1 MLWTSKTIFIKK
13 VLLLFLATSTSF
25 FLNSALPDNI
35 SELVEESAP
44 AVVNITAK
52 KEVSQRSSYGY
63 GGIPDEMLERFGIPR
78 EFREIPQQKREA
90 ISYGSGFIL
99 KDNYIMTN
107 FHVVED
113 STDVTISL
121 SDRREFSAEVI
132 GVDPLSDL
140 AVLEVKGK
148 NLPTVAVG
156 DSDELRV
163 GDWVIAIGS
172 PFSFDFS
179 VTAGIVSAKGRS
191 IQNNNIGNYVPF
203 LQTDVAINPGNS
215 GGPLFNLDGEVV
227 GINSQIYSRSGGYQ
241 GLAFAIPI
249 NVAIDVADQIITNGE
264 VSRGYLGVR
273 MSEVDSDLADALGMN
288 KPYGALIND
297 VEEGESADNAGLIP
311 GDVIVEFDKKEI
323 KFSSDLPHVVG
334 QIKPETKALAKVIR
348 DGEEMILEFIL
359 GELPVNKES
368 FIPAKTQLSSDPIGL
383 KVADIDRDNPSMTN
397 MPDGVIISRVNP
409 NSPASGK
416 VNRGDIITMI
426 QYKGKKYEVIDVN
439 SFNETLDNFTTGN
452 KIAIHLIRGGNR
464 LIRSITLN

>member
-1 MLWTSKTIFIKK
+1 MKILNVKHIF
-13 VLLLFLATSTSF
+13 LLVCLSISNEIFS
-25 FLNSALPDNI
+25 SALPENI
-35 SELVEESAP
+35 SELVDSSAP

-52 KEVSQRSSYGY
+52 KEVSQRQSFGY

-78 EFREIPQQKREA
+78 QYREMPQQRREA
-90 ISYGSGFIL
+90 TSYGSGFIL

-113 STDVTISL
+113 ATEVIISL
-121 SDRREFSAEVI
+121 SDRREFIAEVV

-140 AVLEVKGK
+140 AVLEVSDDD
-148 NLPTVAVG
+148 LPTVNVG
-156 DSDELRV
+156 NSDELRV

-191 IQNNNIGNYVPF
+191 INNNNIGNYVPF

-249 NVAIDVADQIITNGE
+249 NVAMDVADQIINDGE

-273 MSEVDSDLADALGMN
+273 MSEVDSDLADALGME

-297 VEEGESADNAGLIP
+297 IEEGESADLAGLMP
-311 GDVIVEFDKKEI
+311 GDVIVEFDKKQI

-334 QIKPETKALAKVIR
+334 QIKPNTNAKAIVIR
-348 DGEEMILEFIL
+348 DGEEIELEFVL
-359 GELPVNKES
+359 GELPVNNES
-368 FIPAKTQLSSDPIGL
+368 FIPAKINTSSDPIGL
-383 KVADIDRDNPSMTN
+383 KVAEIDRDNPSMSN
-397 MPDGVIISRVNP
+397 LPDGVIVSRVNP

-416 VNRGDIITMI
+416 LNRGDLITMI
-426 QYKGKKYEVIDVN
+426 QHKGKKFKVYDVDT
-439 SFNETLDNFTTGN
+439 FDEAVDNFSTGE
-452 KIAIHLIRGGNR
+452 KIAIHIIRNGTR

>member
-1 MLWTSKTIFIKK
+1 MKTLIKSFLIIIFTSS
-13 VLLLFLATSTSF
+13 VSLHAQ
-25 FLNSALPDNI
+25 LPDNI
-35 SELVEESAP
+35 SELVDQSAP

-52 KEVSQRSSYGY
+52 KEISQRSSFGY

-78 EFREIPQQKREA
+78 DFREMPQQRRE
-90 ISYGSGFIL
+90 SVSFGSGFIL
-99 KDNYIMTN
+99 KNNYILTN

-113 STDVTISL
+113 ATEVVVSL
-121 SDRREFSAEVI
+121 SDRREFKAEVV

-140 AVLEVKGK
+140 AVLEVDGK
-148 NLPTVAVG
+148 DLPAVNVG
-156 DSDELRV
+156 NSDKLNV

-215 GGPLFNLDGEVV
+215 GGPLFNLDGDVV

-249 NVAIDVADQIITNGE
+249 NVALDVADQIINSGE

-297 VEEGESADNAGLIP
+297 VEEGESADNAGLVP
-311 GDVIVEFDKKEI
+311 GDVIIEFDSKEI

-334 QIKPETKALAKVIR
+334 QIKPDSRAKAKVIR
-348 DGEEMILEFIL
+348 DGKEITLDFVL
-359 GELPVNKES
+359 GELPITSEQ
-368 FIPAKTQLSSDPIGL
+368 FIPAKTQQSSDPLGL

-397 MPDGVIISRVNP
+397 MPEGVIVSRVNP
-409 NSPASGK
+409 NSAASGK
-416 VNRGDIITMI
+416 VNRGDVITMI
-426 QYKGKKYEVIDVN
+426 QYKGQKYMVYDVD
-439 SFNETLDNFTTGN
+439 SFNQALSNFSSNN
-452 KIAIHLIRGGNR
+452 KIAIHLIRNGTR
-464 LIRSITLN
+464 LIRSVTLN

>member
-1 MLWTSKTIFIKK
+1 MKTLIKS
-13 VLLLFLATSTSF
+13 FLIIILASSTSLF
-25 FLNSALPDNI
+25 AQLPDNI
-35 SELVEESAP
+35 SELVDQSAP

-52 KEVSQRSSYGY
+52 KKFSQRSSFGY

-78 EFREIPQQKREA
+78 DFREMPQQRRE
-90 ISYGSGFIL
+90 SVSFGSGFIL
-99 KDNYIMTN
+99 KSNYILTN

-113 STDVTISL
+113 ATEVVVSL
-121 SDRREFSAEVI
+121 SDRREYKAEVV

-140 AVLEVKGK
+140 AVLQVDGK
-148 NLPTVAVG
+148 DLPYVNVG
-156 DSDELRV
+156 NSDKLNV

-215 GGPLFNLDGEVV
+215 GGPLFNLDGDVV

-249 NVAIDVADQIITNGE
+249 NVALDVADQIINNGE

-297 VEEGESADNAGLIP
+297 VEEGESADNAGLVP
-311 GDVIVEFDKKEI
+311 GDVIIEFDSKEI

-334 QIKPETKALAKVIR
+334 QIKPDSLAKAKVIR
-348 DGEEMILEFIL
+348 DGKEITLDFVL
-359 GELPVNKES
+359 GELPITSEQFV
-368 FIPAKTQLSSDPIGL
+368 PAKTQQSSDPLGL

-397 MPDGVIISRVNP
+397 MPDGVIVSRVNP
-409 NSPASGK
+409 NSAASGK
-416 VNRGDIITMI
+416 VNRGDVITMI
-426 QYKGKKYEVIDVN
+426 QYKGQKYMVYDVDT
-439 SFNETLDNFTTGN
+439 FNQALSNFSSNN
-452 KIAIHLIRGGNR
+452 KIAIHLIRNGTR
-464 LIRSITLN
+464 LIRSVTLN

>member
-1 MLWTSKTIFIKK
+1 MKILNVKNIF
-13 VLLLFLATSTSF
+13 LLVCLSISNEVFS
-25 FLNSALPDNI
+25 SALPENI
-35 SELVEESAP
+35 SELVDSSAP

-52 KEVSQRSSYGY
+52 KEVSQRQSFGY

-78 EFREIPQQKREA
+78 QYREMPQQKREA
-90 ISYGSGFIL
+90 TSYGSGFIL

-113 STDVTISL
+113 ATEVIISL
-121 SDRREFSAEVI
+121 SDRREFIAEVV

-140 AVLEVKGK
+140 AVLEVSDDD
-148 NLPTVAVG
+148 LPTVNVG
-156 DSDELRV
+156 NSDELRV

-191 IQNNNIGNYVPF
+191 INNNNIGNYVPF

-249 NVAIDVADQIITNGE
+249 NVAMDVADQIINDGE

-273 MSEVDSDLADALGMN
+273 MSEVDSDLADALGME

-297 VEEGESADNAGLIP
+297 IEEGESADLAGLMP
-311 GDVIVEFDKKEI
+311 GDVIVEFDKKQI

-334 QIKPETKALAKVIR
+334 QIKPNTNAKAIVIR
-348 DGEEMILEFIL
+348 DGDEIELEFVL
-359 GELPVNKES
+359 GELPVNNES
-368 FIPAKTQLSSDPIGL
+368 FIPAKINTSSDPIGL
-383 KVADIDRDNPSMTN
+383 KVAEIDRDNPSMSN
-397 MPDGVIISRVNP
+397 LPDGVIVSRVNP

-416 VNRGDIITMI
+416 LNRGDLITMI
-426 QYKGKKYEVIDVN
+426 QHKGKKFKVYDVDT
-439 SFNETLDNFTTGN
+439 FDEAVDNFSTGE
-452 KIAIHLIRGGNR
+452 KIAIHIIRNGTR

>member
-1 MLWTSKTIFIKK
+1 MYKILNKGLII
-13 VLLLFLATSTSF
+13 LLFAITSSNYVF
-25 FLNSALPDNI
+25 GNLPENI
-35 SELVEESAP
+35 SELVDSSAP

-78 EFREIPQQKREA
+78 EFRDAPQQKREA
-90 ISYGSGFIL
+90 VSYGSGFIL

-113 STDVTISL
+113 ASEVVVSL
-121 SDRREFSAEVI
+121 SDRREYIAEII
-132 GVDPLSDL
+132 GVDQLSDL

-148 NLPTVAVG
+148 NLPTVDVG
-156 DSDELRV
+156 NSDELKV

-215 GGPLFNLDGEVV
+215 GGPLFNLEGKVV

-249 NVAIDVADQIITNGE
+249 NVAIDVADQIINSGE

-273 MSEVDSDLADALGMN
+273 MSEVDSDLADALGMK

-297 VEEGESADNAGLIP
+297 VEEGESADMAGLVP
-311 GDVIVEFDKKEI
+311 GDVIIEFDNKEI

-334 QIKPETKALAKVIR
+334 QIKPDSRASAKVIR
-348 DGEEMILEFIL
+348 DGKQISLDFVL
-359 GELPVNKES
+359 GELPINNET
-368 FIPAKTQLSSDPIGL
+368 FIPAKTQSSSDPIGL
-383 KVADIDRDNPSMTN
+383 KVVDIDRDNPSMAN
-397 MPDGVIISRVNP
+397 MPDGVIVSRVNP
-409 NSPASGK
+409 NSAASGK

-426 QYKGKKYEVIDVN
+426 QYKGKKFDVN
-439 SFNETLDNFTTGN
+439 GVDSFNEALNNFSSGN
-452 KIAIHLIRGGNR
+452 KIAIHLIRNGSR
-464 LIRSITLN
+464 LITSITLN

>member
-1 MLWTSKTIFIKK
+1 MNKIFFKNYF
-13 VLLLFLATSTSF
+13 LLFLLILSSN
-25 FLNSALPDNI
+25 FLLSALPDNI
-35 SELVEESAP
+35 SELVDESAP

-78 EFREIPQQKREA
+78 EFREMPQQKREA

-113 STDVTISL
+113 STDVTVSL

-140 AVLEVKGK
+140 AVLEVKGR
-148 NLPTVAVG
+148 NLPTVDVG
-156 DSDELRV
+156 NSDDLKV

-227 GINSQIYSRSGGYQ
+227 GINSQSYSRSGGYQ

-249 NVAIDVADQIITNGE
+249 NVAVDVAEQIITNGE
-264 VSRGYLGVR
+264 VARGYLGVR
-273 MSEVDSDLADALGMN
+273 MSEVDSDLADALGMK

-297 VEEGESADNAGLIP
+297 VEEGESADEAGLMP
-311 GDVIVEFDKKEI
+311 GDVIIEFDKKEI

-334 QIKPETKALAKVIR
+334 QIKPETKAFAKIIR
-348 DGEEMILEFIL
+348 DGEEITLEFKL

-368 FIPAKTQLSSDPIGL
+368 FIPAKTQSSLDPIGL
-383 KVADIDRDNPSMTN
+383 KVADIDRDNPSMAN
-397 MPDGVIISRVNP
+397 MPDGVIVSRVNP

-416 VNRGDIITMI
+416 VNRGDLITMI

-439 SFNETLDNFTTGN
+439 SFNDALDNFSSGN
-452 KIAIHLIRGGNR
+452 KIAIHLIRSGNR

>member
-1 MLWTSKTIFIKK
+1 MFKPKLKNFFI
-13 VLLLFLATSTSF
+13 VVFLIGSSAS
-25 FLNSALPDNI
+25 LYAALPENI
-35 SELVEESAP
+35 SDLVDDSAP

-78 EFREIPQQKREA
+78 EFREMPQQKREA
-90 ISYGSGFIL
+90 VSYGSGFIL

-113 STDVTISL
+113 ASEVVVSL
-121 SDRREFSAEVI
+121 SDRREFIAEVI

-148 NLPTVAVG
+148 NLPSVDVG
-156 DSDELRV
+156 NSDELKV

-249 NVAIDVADQIITNGE
+249 NVAVDVADQIISSGE

-273 MSEVDSDLADALGMN
+273 MSEVDSDLADALGMK

-297 VEEGESADNAGLIP
+297 VEEGESADLAGLIP
-311 GDVIVEFDKKEI
+311 GDVIIEFDKKQI
-323 KFSSDLPHVVG
+323 KFSTDLPHVVG
-334 QIKPETKALAKVIR
+334 QIKPNTEAIAKVIR
-348 DGEEMILEFIL
+348 DGEEISLEFIL
-359 GELPVNKES
+359 GELPVNSET
-368 FIPAKTQLSSDPIGL
+368 FIPAKTQTSSDPIGI
-383 KVADIDRDNPSMTN
+383 KVADLDRDNPSMAN
-397 MPDGVIISRVNP
+397 MPDGVIVSRVNP

-416 VNRGDIITMI
+416 VNRGDLITMI
-426 QYKGKKYEVIDVN
+426 QFKGKKYQVFDVE
-439 SFNETLDNFTTGN
+439 SFNDSLLNFSSGD
-452 KIAIHLIRGGNR
+452 KIAVHLIRGGNR
-464 LIRSITLN
+464 FIRSITLN

>member
-1 MLWTSKTIFIKK
+1 
-13 VLLLFLATSTSF
+13 
-25 FLNSALPDNI
+25 
-35 SELVEESAP
+35 
-44 AVVNITAK
+44 
-52 KEVSQRSSYGY
+52 
-63 GGIPDEMLERFGIPR
+63 MLERFGIPR
-78 EFREIPQQKREA
+78 EFRDAPQQKREA
-90 ISYGSGFIL
+90 VSYGSGFIL

-113 STDVTISL
+113 ATEVVVSL
-121 SDRREFSAEVI
+121 SDRREYIAEII
-132 GVDPLSDL
+132 GVDQLSDL

-148 NLPTVAVG
+148 NLPTVDVG
-156 DSDELRV
+156 NSDELKV

-215 GGPLFNLDGEVV
+215 GGPLFNLEGKVV

-249 NVAIDVADQIITNGE
+249 NVAIDVADQIINSGE

-273 MSEVDSDLADALGMN
+273 MSEVDSDLADALGMK

-297 VEEGESADNAGLIP
+297 VEEGESADMAGLVP
-311 GDVIVEFDKKEI
+311 GDVIIEFDNKEI

-334 QIKPETKALAKVIR
+334 QIKPDSRASAKVIR
-348 DGEEMILEFIL
+348 DGKQISLDFVL
-359 GELPVNKES
+359 GELPINNET
-368 FIPAKTQLSSDPIGL
+368 FIPAKTQSSSDPIGL
-383 KVADIDRDNPSMTN
+383 KVVDIDRDNPSMAN
-397 MPDGVIISRVNP
+397 MPDGVIVSRVNP
-409 NSPASGK
+409 NSAASGK

-426 QYKGKKYEVIDVN
+426 QYKGKKFDVN
-439 SFNETLDNFTTGN
+439 GVDSFNEALNNFSSGN
-452 KIAIHLIRGGNR
+452 KIAIHLIRNGSR
-464 LIRSITLN
+464 LITSITLN

>member
-1 MLWTSKTIFIKK
+1 MKTLIKSFLIIIFTSS
-13 VLLLFLATSTSF
+13 VSLHAQ
-25 FLNSALPDNI
+25 LPDNI
-35 SELVEESAP
+35 SELVDQSAP

-52 KEVSQRSSYGY
+52 KEISQRSSFGY

-78 EFREIPQQKREA
+78 DFREMPQQRRE
-90 ISYGSGFIL
+90 SVSFGSGFIL
-99 KDNYIMTN
+99 KNNYILTN

-113 STDVTISL
+113 ATDVVVSL
-121 SDRREFSAEVI
+121 SDRREFKAEVV

-140 AVLEVKGK
+140 AVLEVDGK
-148 NLPTVAVG
+148 DLPAVNVG
-156 DSDELRV
+156 NSDKLNV

-215 GGPLFNLDGEVV
+215 GGPLFNLDGDVV

-249 NVAIDVADQIITNGE
+249 NVAMDVADQIINNGE

-297 VEEGESADNAGLIP
+297 VEEGESADNAGLVP
-311 GDVIVEFDKKEI
+311 GDVIIEFDSKEI

-334 QIKPETKALAKVIR
+334 QIKPNSSAKAKVIR
-348 DGEEMILEFIL
+348 EGKEITLDFVL
-359 GELPVNKES
+359 GELPVNSEQ
-368 FIPAKTQLSSDPIGL
+368 FIPAKTQQSSDPLGL

-397 MPDGVIISRVNP
+397 MPEGVIVSRVNL
-409 NSPASGK
+409 NSAASGK
-416 VNRGDIITMI
+416 VNRGDVITMI
-426 QYKGKKYEVIDVN
+426 QYKGQKYMVYDVD
-439 SFNETLDNFTTGN
+439 SFNQALSNFSSNN
-452 KIAIHLIRGGNR
+452 KIAIHLIRNGTR
-464 LIRSITLN
+464 LIRSVTLN

>member
-1 MLWTSKTIFIKK
+1 MYKILNK
-13 VLLLFLATSTSF
+13 VLIILFFAITSSNYVF
-25 FLNSALPDNI
+25 GNLPENI
-35 SELVEESAP
+35 SELVDSSAP

-78 EFREIPQQKREA
+78 EFRDAPQQKREA
-90 ISYGSGFIL
+90 VSYGSGFIL

-113 STDVTISL
+113 ATEVVVSL
-121 SDRREFSAEVI
+121 SDRREYIAEII
-132 GVDPLSDL
+132 GVDQLSDL

-148 NLPTVAVG
+148 NLPTVDVG
-156 DSDELRV
+156 NSDELKV

-215 GGPLFNLDGEVV
+215 GGPLFNLEGKVV

-249 NVAIDVADQIITNGE
+249 NGAIDVADQIINSGE

-273 MSEVDSDLADALGMN
+273 MSEVDSDLADALGMK

-297 VEEGESADNAGLIP
+297 VEEGESADMAGLVP
-311 GDVIVEFDKKEI
+311 GDVIIEFDNKEI

-334 QIKPETKALAKVIR
+334 QIKPDSRASAKVIR
-348 DGEEMILEFIL
+348 DGKQISLDFVL
-359 GELPVNKES
+359 GELPINNET
-368 FIPAKTQLSSDPIGL
+368 FIPAKTQSSSDPIGL
-383 KVADIDRDNPSMTN
+383 KVVDIDRDNPSMAN
-397 MPDGVIISRVNP
+397 MPDGVIVSRVNP
-409 NSPASGK
+409 NSAASGK

-426 QYKGKKYEVIDVN
+426 QYKGKKFDVN
-439 SFNETLDNFTTGN
+439 GVDSFNEALDNFSSGN
-452 KIAIHLIRGGNR
+452 KIAIHLIRNGNR
-464 LIRSITLN
+464 LITSITLN

>member
-1 MLWTSKTIFIKK
+1 MKTLIKS
-13 VLLLFLATSTSF
+13 FLIIILASSSS
-25 FLNSALPDNI
+25 LYAQLPDNI
-35 SELVEESAP
+35 SELVDQSAP

-52 KEVSQRSSYGY
+52 KEISQRSSFGY

-78 EFREIPQQKREA
+78 DFREMPQQRRE
-90 ISYGSGFIL
+90 SVSFGSGFIL
-99 KDNYIMTN
+99 KSNYILTN

-113 STDVTISL
+113 ATEVVVSL
-121 SDRREFSAEVI
+121 SDRREYKAEIV

-140 AVLEVKGK
+140 AVLEVDGK
-148 NLPTVAVG
+148 DLPAVNVG
-156 DSDELRV
+156 NSDKLNV

-215 GGPLFNLDGEVV
+215 GGPLFNLDGDVV

-249 NVAIDVADQIITNGE
+249 NVALDVADQIINSGE

-273 MSEVDSDLADALGMN
+273 MSEVDSDLADALGMI

-297 VEEGESADNAGLIP
+297 VEEGESADNAGLVP
-311 GDVIVEFDKKEI
+311 GDVIIEFDSKEI

-334 QIKPETKALAKVIR
+334 QIKPDSKAKAKVIR
-348 DGEEMILEFIL
+348 DGKEITLDFVL
-359 GELPVNKES
+359 GELPITSEQ
-368 FIPAKTQLSSDPIGL
+368 FIPAKTQQSSDPLGL

-397 MPDGVIISRVNP
+397 MPEGVIVSRVNP
-409 NSPASGK
+409 NSAASGK
-416 VNRGDIITMI
+416 VNRGDVITMI
-426 QYKGKKYEVIDVN
+426 QYKGQKFMVYDVD
-439 SFNETLDNFTTGN
+439 SFNQALSNFSSNN
-452 KIAIHLIRGGNR
+452 KIAIHLIRNGTR
-464 LIRSITLN
+464 LIRSVTLN

>member
-1 MLWTSKTIFIKK
+1 MKTLIKS
-13 VLLLFLATSTSF
+13 FLIIILASSSS
-25 FLNSALPDNI
+25 LYAQLPDNI
-35 SELVEESAP
+35 SELVDQSAP

-52 KEVSQRSSYGY
+52 KEISQRSSFGY

-78 EFREIPQQKREA
+78 DFRGMPQQRRE
-90 ISYGSGFIL
+90 SVSFGSGFIL
-99 KDNYIMTN
+99 KSNYILTN

-113 STDVTISL
+113 ATEVVVSL
-121 SDRREFSAEVI
+121 SDRREYKAEIV

-140 AVLEVKGK
+140 AVLEVDGK
-148 NLPTVAVG
+148 DLPAVNVG
-156 DSDELRV
+156 NSDKLNV

-215 GGPLFNLDGEVV
+215 GGPLFNLDGDVV

-249 NVAIDVADQIITNGE
+249 NVALDVADQIINSGE

-297 VEEGESADNAGLIP
+297 VEEGESADNAGLVP
-311 GDVIVEFDKKEI
+311 GDVIIEFDSKEI

-334 QIKPETKALAKVIR
+334 QIKPDSSAKAKVIR
-348 DGEEMILEFIL
+348 DGKEITLDFVL
-359 GELPVNKES
+359 GELPITSEQ
-368 FIPAKTQLSSDPIGL
+368 FIPAKTQQSSDPLGL

-397 MPDGVIISRVNP
+397 MPEGVIVSRVNP
-409 NSPASGK
+409 NSAASGK
-416 VNRGDIITMI
+416 VNRGDVITMI
-426 QYKGKKYEVIDVN
+426 QYKGQKYMVYDVD
-439 SFNETLDNFTTGN
+439 SFNQALSNFSSNN
-452 KIAIHLIRGGNR
+452 KIAIHLIRNGTR
-464 LIRSITLN
+464 LIRSVTLN

>member
-1 MLWTSKTIFIKK
+1 MFTPKLKNFFIVIFLIGSSKS
-13 VLLLFLATSTSF
+13 LFA
-25 FLNSALPDNI
+25 ALPENI
-35 SELVEESAP
+35 SDLVDDSAP

-78 EFREIPQQKREA
+78 EFREMPQQKREA
-90 ISYGSGFIL
+90 VSYGSGFIL

-113 STDVTISL
+113 ASEVVVSL
-121 SDRREFSAEVI
+121 SDRREFIAEVI

-148 NLPTVAVG
+148 NLPSVDVG
-156 DSDELRV
+156 NSDELKV

-249 NVAIDVADQIITNGE
+249 NVAVDVADQIISSGE

-273 MSEVDSDLADALGMN
+273 MSEVDSDLADALGMK

-297 VEEGESADNAGLIP
+297 VEEGESADLAGLIP
-311 GDVIVEFDKKEI
+311 GDVIIEFDDKQI
-323 KFSSDLPHVVG
+323 KFSTDLPHVVG
-334 QIKPETKALAKVIR
+334 QIKPNTEAIAKVIR
-348 DGEEMILEFIL
+348 DGEEISLEFIL
-359 GELPVNKES
+359 GELPVNSET
-368 FIPAKTQLSSDPIGL
+368 FIPAKTQTSSDPIGI
-383 KVADIDRDNPSMTN
+383 KVADLDRDNPSMAN
-397 MPDGVIISRVNP
+397 MPDGVIVSRVNP

-416 VNRGDIITMI
+416 VNRGDLITMI
-426 QYKGKKYEVIDVN
+426 QFKGKKYQVFDVE
-439 SFNETLDNFTTGN
+439 SFNDSLLNFSSGD
-452 KIAIHLIRGGNR
+452 KVAVHLIRGGNR
-464 LIRSITLN
+464 FIRSITLN

>member
-1 MLWTSKTIFIKK
+1 MKTLIKSFLIIILTSS
-13 VLLLFLATSTSF
+13 LSLYAQ
-25 FLNSALPDNI
+25 LPDNI
-35 SELVEESAP
+35 SELVDQSAP

-52 KEVSQRSSYGY
+52 KEISQRSSFGY

-78 EFREIPQQKREA
+78 DFREMPQQRRE
-90 ISYGSGFIL
+90 SVSFGSGFIL
-99 KDNYIMTN
+99 KNNYILTN

-113 STDVTISL
+113 ATDVVVSL
-121 SDRREFSAEVI
+121 SDRREFKAEVV

-140 AVLEVKGK
+140 AVLEVDGK
-148 NLPTVAVG
+148 DLPAVNVG
-156 DSDELRV
+156 NSDKLNV

-215 GGPLFNLDGEVV
+215 GGPLFNLDGDVV

-249 NVAIDVADQIITNGE
+249 NVAMDVADQIINNGE

-297 VEEGESADNAGLIP
+297 VEEGESADNAGLVP
-311 GDVIVEFDKKEI
+311 GDVIIEFDSKEI

-334 QIKPETKALAKVIR
+334 QIKPNSSAKAKVIR
-348 DGEEMILEFIL
+348 DGKEITLDFVL
-359 GELPVNKES
+359 GELPVNSEQ
-368 FIPAKTQLSSDPIGL
+368 FIPAKTQQSSDPLGL

-397 MPDGVIISRVNP
+397 MPEGVIVSRVNP
-409 NSPASGK
+409 NSAASGK
-416 VNRGDIITMI
+416 VNRGDVITMI
-426 QYKGKKYEVIDVN
+426 QYKGQKYMVYDVD
-439 SFNETLDNFTTGN
+439 SFNQALSNFSSNN
-452 KIAIHLIRGGNR
+452 KIAIHLIRNGTR
-464 LIRSITLN
+464 LIRSVTLN

>member
-1 MLWTSKTIFIKK
+1 MKTLIKS
-13 VLLLFLATSTSF
+13 FLIIILASSSS
-25 FLNSALPDNI
+25 LYAQLPDNI
-35 SELVEESAP
+35 SELVDQSAP

-52 KEVSQRSSYGY
+52 KEISQRSSFGY

-78 EFREIPQQKREA
+78 DFREMPQQRRE
-90 ISYGSGFIL
+90 SVSFGSGFIL
-99 KDNYIMTN
+99 KSNYILTN

-113 STDVTISL
+113 ATEVVVSL
-121 SDRREFSAEVI
+121 SDRREFKAEVV

-140 AVLEVKGK
+140 AVLEVDGK
-148 NLPTVAVG
+148 DLPAVNVG
-156 DSDELRV
+156 NSDKLNV

-215 GGPLFNLDGEVV
+215 GGPLFNLDGDVV

-249 NVAIDVADQIITNGE
+249 NVAMDVAEQIINNGE

-297 VEEGESADNAGLIP
+297 VEEGESADNAGLVP
-311 GDVIVEFDKKEI
+311 GDVIIEFDSKEI

-334 QIKPETKALAKVIR
+334 QIKPDSSAKAKVIR
-348 DGEEMILEFIL
+348 DGKEITLDFVL
-359 GELPVNKES
+359 GELPITSEQ
-368 FIPAKTQLSSDPIGL
+368 FIPAKTQQSSDPLGL

-397 MPDGVIISRVNP
+397 MPEGVIVSRVNP
-409 NSPASGK
+409 NSAASGK
-416 VNRGDIITMI
+416 VNRGDVITMI
-426 QYKGKKYEVIDVN
+426 QYKGQKYMVYDVD
-439 SFNETLDNFTTGN
+439 SFNQALSNFSSNN
-452 KIAIHLIRGGNR
+452 KIAIHLIRNGTR
-464 LIRSITLN
+464 LIRSVTLN

>member
-1 MLWTSKTIFIKK
+1 MKTLIKSFLIIIITSS
-13 VLLLFLATSTSF
+13 VSLYAQ
-25 FLNSALPDNI
+25 LPDNI
-35 SELVEESAP
+35 SELVDQSAP

-52 KEVSQRSSYGY
+52 KEISQRSSFGY

-78 EFREIPQQKREA
+78 DFREMPQQRRE
-90 ISYGSGFIL
+90 SVSFGSGFIL
-99 KDNYIMTN
+99 KNNYILTN

-113 STDVTISL
+113 ATDVVVSL
-121 SDRREFSAEVI
+121 SDRREFKAEVV

-140 AVLEVKGK
+140 AVLEVDGK
-148 NLPTVAVG
+148 DLPAVNVG
-156 DSDELRV
+156 NSDKLNV

-215 GGPLFNLDGEVV
+215 GGPLFNLDGDVV

-249 NVAIDVADQIITNGE
+249 NVAMDVADQIINNGE

-297 VEEGESADNAGLIP
+297 VEEGESADNAGLVP
-311 GDVIVEFDKKEI
+311 GDVIIEFDSKEI

-334 QIKPETKALAKVIR
+334 QIKPNSSAKAKVIR
-348 DGEEMILEFIL
+348 DGKEITLDFVL
-359 GELPVNKES
+359 GELPVNSEQ
-368 FIPAKTQLSSDPIGL
+368 FIPAKTQQSSDPLGL

-397 MPDGVIISRVNP
+397 MPEGVIVSRVNP
-409 NSPASGK
+409 NSAASGK
-416 VNRGDIITMI
+416 VNRGDVITMI
-426 QYKGKKYEVIDVN
+426 QYKGQKYMVYDVD
-439 SFNETLDNFTTGN
+439 SFNQALSNFSSNN
-452 KIAIHLIRGGNR
+452 KIAIHLIRNGTR
-464 LIRSITLN
+464 LIRSVTLN

>member
-1 MLWTSKTIFIKK
+1 MKTLIKSFLIITFTSS
-13 VLLLFLATSTSF
+13 VSLYAQ
-25 FLNSALPDNI
+25 LPDNI
-35 SELVEESAP
+35 SELVDQSAP

-52 KEVSQRSSYGY
+52 KEVSQRSSFGY

-78 EFREIPQQKREA
+78 DFREMPQQRRE
-90 ISYGSGFIL
+90 SVSFGSGFIL
-99 KDNYIMTN
+99 KSNYILTN

-113 STDVTISL
+113 ATEVVVSL
-121 SDRREFSAEVI
+121 SDRREYKAEIV

-140 AVLEVKGK
+140 AVLEVDGK
-148 NLPTVAVG
+148 DLPAVNVG
-156 DSDELRV
+156 NSDKLNV

-215 GGPLFNLDGEVV
+215 GGPLFNLDGDVV

-249 NVAIDVADQIITNGE
+249 NVALDVADQIINSGE

-297 VEEGESADNAGLIP
+297 VEEGESADNAGLVP
-311 GDVIVEFDKKEI
+311 GDVIIEFDSKEI

-334 QIKPETKALAKVIR
+334 QIKPDSSAKAKVIR
-348 DGEEMILEFIL
+348 DGKEITLDFVL
-359 GELPVNKES
+359 GELPITSEQ
-368 FIPAKTQLSSDPIGL
+368 FIPAKTQQSSDPLGL

-397 MPDGVIISRVNP
+397 MPEGVIVSRVNP
-409 NSPASGK
+409 NSAASGK
-416 VNRGDIITMI
+416 VNRGDVITMI
-426 QYKGKKYEVIDVN
+426 QYKGQKYMVYDVD
-439 SFNETLDNFTTGN
+439 SFNQALSNFSSNN
-452 KIAIHLIRGGNR
+452 KIAIHLIRNGTR
-464 LIRSITLN
+464 LIRSVTLN

>member
-1 MLWTSKTIFIKK
+1 MKTLIKS
-13 VLLLFLATSTSF
+13 FLIIILASSSS
-25 FLNSALPDNI
+25 LYAQLPDNI
-35 SELVEESAP
+35 SELVDQSAP

-52 KEVSQRSSYGY
+52 KEISQRSSFGY

-78 EFREIPQQKREA
+78 DFREMPQQRRE
-90 ISYGSGFIL
+90 SVSFGSGFIL
-99 KDNYIMTN
+99 KSNYILTN

-113 STDVTISL
+113 ATEVVVSL
-121 SDRREFSAEVI
+121 SDRREYKAEVV

-140 AVLEVKGK
+140 AVLEVDGK
-148 NLPTVAVG
+148 DLPAVNVG
-156 DSDELRV
+156 NSDKLNV

-215 GGPLFNLDGEVV
+215 GGPLFNLDGDVV

-249 NVAIDVADQIITNGE
+249 NVALDVADQIISNGE

-297 VEEGESADNAGLIP
+297 VEEGESADNAGLVP
-311 GDVIVEFDKKEI
+311 GDVIIEFDSKEI

-334 QIKPETKALAKVIR
+334 QIKPDSSAKAKVIR
-348 DGEEMILEFIL
+348 DGKEITLDFVL
-359 GELPVNKES
+359 GELPITSEQ
-368 FIPAKTQLSSDPIGL
+368 FIPAKTQQSSDPLGL

-397 MPDGVIISRVNP
+397 MPEGVIVSRVNP
-409 NSPASGK
+409 NSAASGK
-416 VNRGDIITMI
+416 VNRGDVITMI
-426 QYKGKKYEVIDVN
+426 QYKGQKYMVYDVD
-439 SFNETLDNFTTGN
+439 SFNQALSNFSSNN
-452 KIAIHLIRGGNR
+452 KIAIHLIRNGTR
-464 LIRSITLN
+464 LIRSVTLN

>member
-1 MLWTSKTIFIKK
+1 MKTLIKSFLIIIITS
-13 VLLLFLATSTSF
+13 
-25 FLNSALPDNI
+25 SASLYAQLPDNI
-35 SELVEESAP
+35 SELVDQSAP

-52 KEVSQRSSYGY
+52 KEISQRSSFGY

-78 EFREIPQQKREA
+78 DFREMPQQRRE
-90 ISYGSGFIL
+90 SVSFGSGFIL
-99 KDNYIMTN
+99 KNNYILTN

-113 STDVTISL
+113 ATDVVVSL
-121 SDRREFSAEVI
+121 SDRREFKAEVV

-140 AVLEVKGK
+140 AVLEVDGK
-148 NLPTVAVG
+148 DLPAVNVG
-156 DSDELRV
+156 NSDKLNV

-215 GGPLFNLDGEVV
+215 GGPLFNLDGDVV

-249 NVAIDVADQIITNGE
+249 NVAMDVADQIINNGE

-297 VEEGESADNAGLIP
+297 VEEGESADNAGLVP
-311 GDVIVEFDKKEI
+311 GDVIIEFDSKEI

-334 QIKPETKALAKVIR
+334 QIKPNSSAKAKVIR
-348 DGEEMILEFIL
+348 DGKEITLDFVL
-359 GELPVNKES
+359 GELPVNSEQ
-368 FIPAKTQLSSDPIGL
+368 FIPAKTQQSSDPLGL

-397 MPDGVIISRVNP
+397 MPEGVIVSRVNP
-409 NSPASGK
+409 NSAASGK
-416 VNRGDIITMI
+416 VNRGDVITMI
-426 QYKGKKYEVIDVN
+426 QYKGQKYMVYDVD
-439 SFNETLDNFTTGN
+439 SFNQALSNFSSNN
-452 KIAIHLIRGGNR
+452 KIAIHLIRNGTR
-464 LIRSITLN
+464 LIRSVTLN

>member
-1 MLWTSKTIFIKK
+1 MKILNVKHIF
-13 VLLLFLATSTSF
+13 LLVCLSISNEVFS
-25 FLNSALPDNI
+25 SALPENI
-35 SELVEESAP
+35 SELVDSSAP

-52 KEVSQRSSYGY
+52 KEVSQRQSFGY

-78 EFREIPQQKREA
+78 QYREMPQQKREA
-90 ISYGSGFIL
+90 TSYGSGFIL

-113 STDVTISL
+113 ATEVIISL
-121 SDRREFSAEVI
+121 SDRREFIAEVV

-140 AVLEVKGK
+140 AVLEVSDDD
-148 NLPTVAVG
+148 LPTVNVG
-156 DSDELRV
+156 NSDELRV

-191 IQNNNIGNYVPF
+191 INNNNIGNYVPF

-249 NVAIDVADQIITNGE
+249 NVAMDVADQIINDGE

-273 MSEVDSDLADALGMN
+273 MSEVDSDLADALGME

-297 VEEGESADNAGLIP
+297 IEEGESADLAGLMP
-311 GDVIVEFDKKEI
+311 GDVIVEFDKKQI

-334 QIKPETKALAKVIR
+334 QIKPNTNAKAIVIR
-348 DGEEMILEFIL
+348 DGDEIELEFVL
-359 GELPVNKES
+359 GELPVNNES
-368 FIPAKTQLSSDPIGL
+368 FIPAKINTSSDPIGL
-383 KVADIDRDNPSMTN
+383 KVAEIDRDNPSMSN
-397 MPDGVIISRVNP
+397 LPDGVIVSRVNP

-416 VNRGDIITMI
+416 LNRGDLITMI
-426 QYKGKKYEVIDVN
+426 QHKGKKFKVYDVDT
-439 SFNETLDNFTTGN
+439 FDEAVDNFSTGE
-452 KIAIHLIRGGNR
+452 KIAIHIIRNGTR
-464 LIRSITLN
+464 LIRPN

>member
-1 MLWTSKTIFIKK
+1 MKTLIKS
-13 VLLLFLATSTSF
+13 FLIIILASSSS
-25 FLNSALPDNI
+25 LYAQLPDNI
-35 SELVEESAP
+35 SELVDQSAP

-52 KEVSQRSSYGY
+52 KEISQRSSFGY

-78 EFREIPQQKREA
+78 DFREMPQQRRE
-90 ISYGSGFIL
+90 SVSFGSGFIL
-99 KDNYIMTN
+99 KSNYILTN

-113 STDVTISL
+113 ATEVVVSL
-121 SDRREFSAEVI
+121 SDRREYKAEVV

-140 AVLEVKGK
+140 AVLEVDGK
-148 NLPTVAVG
+148 DLPAVNVG
-156 DSDELRV
+156 NSDKLNV

-215 GGPLFNLDGEVV
+215 GGPLFNLDGDVV

-249 NVAIDVADQIITNGE
+249 NVAMDVADQIINNGE

-297 VEEGESADNAGLIP
+297 VEEGESADNAGLVP
-311 GDVIVEFDKKEI
+311 GDVIIEFNSKEI

-334 QIKPETKALAKVIR
+334 QIKPDSSAKAKVIR
-348 DGEEMILEFIL
+348 DGKEITLDFVL
-359 GELPVNKES
+359 GELPITSEQ
-368 FIPAKTQLSSDPIGL
+368 FIPAKTQQSSDPLGL

-397 MPDGVIISRVNP
+397 MPEGVIVSRVNP
-409 NSPASGK
+409 NSAASGK
-416 VNRGDIITMI
+416 VNRGDVITMI
-426 QYKGKKYEVIDVN
+426 QYKGQKYMVYDVD
-439 SFNETLDNFTTGN
+439 SFNQALSNFSTN
-452 KIAIHLIRGGNR
+452 DKIAIHLIRNGTR
-464 LIRSITLN
+464 LIRSVTLN